1 LVESFIKNFHIITNE
16 KEMMEVMNG
25 EKEIMVIYSGG
36 KVLKHL
42 FISNIKL
49 F

>member
-1 LVESFIKNFHIITNE
+1 
-16 KEMMEVMNG
+16 MMEVKNG